1 MNTHPQDF
9 DFATDMM
16 YIRGVDVT
24 AVDLDDTAKAIIER
38 LREDGAIAK
47 DTPLKH
53 FRAEIS
59 NASVDTYYTRMDP
72 KTTLRTFAKTVGGDK
87 GVPILVN
94 HGGYGVNRVQWVR

>member
-16 YIRGVDVT
+16 YIRGIDVR

-47 DTPLKH
+47 DTPLKAFPCRNLKRIGGH
-53 FRAEIS
+53 LLHTHGSENHA
-59 NASVDTYYTRMDP
+59 P
-72 KTTLRTFAKTVGGDK
+72 HLRKD
-87 GVPILVN
+87 
-94 HGGYGVNRVQWVR
+94 RRRR